1 VKRLSTLALLAF
13 FFTLACGPE
22 TMPRPKLDPSARTKT
37 PEPPPE
43 LTPPPVVEAAA
54 PAEPEPT
61 PEPTPEEPSPA
72 ITELCEDNF
81 EAAISG
87 LGSDAGLVLFIAS
100 EYDSSKKQME
110 QFKSFITASDYTG
123 IRYFKVEVNSCSKL
137 MMSQKISRVPAISIY
152 QNSIP
157 LGTVSMLNNTLI
169 SDGEIEDL
177 IAEMN

>member
-1 VKRLSTLALLAF
+1 
-13 FFTLACGPE
+13 
-22 TMPRPKLDPSARTKT
+22 
-37 PEPPPE
+37 
-43 LTPPPVVEAAA
+43 
-54 PAEPEPT
+54 
-61 PEPTPEEPSPA
+61 
-72 ITELCEDNF
+72 
-81 EAAISG
+81 
-87 LGSDAGLVLFIAS
+87 
-100 EYDSSKKQME
+100 ME